1 VIDAAPAPIE
11 PPAAQVVE
19 VAPTDDHAEVTAIA
33 ALFCL
38 FAVTKA

>member
-1 VIDAAPAPIE
+1 VAIDIASLNPLRLA
-11 PPAAQVVE
+11 VVE
-19 VAPTDDHAEVTAIA
+19 VAPTNDHAEVTAIA